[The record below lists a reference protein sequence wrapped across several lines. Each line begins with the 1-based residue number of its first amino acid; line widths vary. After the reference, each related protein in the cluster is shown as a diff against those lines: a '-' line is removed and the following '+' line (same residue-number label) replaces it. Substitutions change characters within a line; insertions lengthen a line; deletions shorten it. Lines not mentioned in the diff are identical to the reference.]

1 MHEELE
7 AIDWILVV
15 CAVTCVRYISQCYSQ
30 LRRHPRDKQ
39 EDSHAAA
46 SADRCP
52 QRKPRRRR
60 VSPTNRP
67 KRVGPGLTCP

>member
-15 CAVTCVRYISQCYSQ
+15 CAVTCVRYISLCYSQ

-46 SADRCP
+46 SAVLNASRAGAAS
-52 QRKPRRRR
+52 RRRIGR
-60 VSPTNRP
+60 NGSVRA
-67 KRVGPGLTCP
+67 